1 MEITGRIVK
10 DASVFK
16 VKENREVVNFS
27 IFFTF
32 KFLSPSEINQKVTG
46 RKHVSFYVYVKEN
59 FEWNPEKRTK
69 ENEFRWTSADTE
81 RYGNLT
87 VIRIKVI
94 ERLEN

>member
-1 MEITGRIVK
+1 
-10 DASVFK
+10 
-16 VKENREVVNFS
+16 
-27 IFFTF
+27 
-32 KFLSPSEINQKVTG
+32 VTG
-46 RKHVSFYVYVKEN
+46 RKQVSFYVYVKEN